1 MKREHGVLILA
12 ALAALTVQL
21 WVWPNPAAATTGVT
35 LPFGRVQ
42 SLSLCSPTV
51 KKLALSVQ
59 TQSCFSPHQISTI
72 KKKKKFSRFL
82 DFIPVLNV
90 YIAVNANLFSF
101 LSLSTLVLRRGRVAR
116 PIIMQIV
123 ASRAS
128 RDVLV
133 HFTRA
138 VCRGRDFALRAWP
151 PAE

>member
-1 MKREHGVLILA
+1 MKRQHGVLILA

-59 TQSCFSPHQISTI
+59 TQSRFSPHQISTI
-72 KKKKKFSRFL
+72 FFLSRFL

-116 PIIMQIV
+116 PIIMQIA